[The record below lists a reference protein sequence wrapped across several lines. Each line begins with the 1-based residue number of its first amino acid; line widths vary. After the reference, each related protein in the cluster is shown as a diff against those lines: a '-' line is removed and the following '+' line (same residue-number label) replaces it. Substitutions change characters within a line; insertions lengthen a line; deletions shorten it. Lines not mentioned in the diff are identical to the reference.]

1 MTDERESPAN
11 GRLRW
16 GVLGTA
22 GINDAVVP
30 AIQASELGEVT
41 AIASRSRTKAEEH
54 ARRFGIRTAHDG
66 YDALLADPDVDAVY
80 LPLPNHLHHP
90 WVLRA
95 VASGKHVLC
104 EKPMALTA
112 EQATEMR
119 TAADA
124 AGVVLTEGFMY
135 GHHPRYDRVREI
147 LRSGEIGPVRSI
159 STSFTFDASDETG
172 LTAFAGNPGG
182 GALYDVGCYLLHVSR
197 HLLEREPDAVTIA
210 AQWSDAHG
218 GIDMLSAG
226 LLEFGDVPVLI
237 RCGMWAAD
245 SDVVEVIG
253 RRGRIVLQS
262 AFFCADGQEGIDVHR
277 GDEVRTEVVAAPNH
291 YSVQADDLARAVL
304 YGDSP
309 RYPRWDAAANLA
321 VLQAC
326 LDSAREQRRVTLT

>member
-1 MTDERESPAN
+1 MTDDRETSAHR
-11 GRLRW
+11 RLRW

-41 AIASRSRTKAEEH
+41 AIASRSPAKAEEH
-54 ARRFGIRTAHDG
+54 ARRFGIPTAYEG
-66 YDALLADPDVDAVY
+66 YEVLLADPDVDAVY

-95 VASGKHVLC
+95 VAAGKHVLC

-112 EQATEMR
+112 DQAGEMR
-119 TAADA
+119 AAADS

-147 LRSGEIGPVRSI
+147 LRSGEIGPIRSI
-159 STSFTFDASDETG
+159 STSFTFDAGDETG

-210 AQWSDAHG
+210 AQWSSAHG
-218 GIDMLSAG
+218 DIDMLSAG
-226 LLEFGDVPVLI
+226 MLEFGDVPVLI

-245 SDVVEVIG
+245 QDVVEVIG
-253 RRGRIVLQS
+253 RHGRIVLPS
-262 AFFCADGQEGIDVHR
+262 AFFCAEGADGIEIHL
-277 GDEVRTEVVAAPNH
+277 GDEVRTEVIAAPNH
-291 YSVQADDLARAVL
+291 YSVQADDLARAAL

-309 RYPRWDAAANLA
+309 RYPGSDAAANLT

-326 LDSAREQRRVTLT
+326 LVSAREQRRVELG

>member
-1 MTDERESPAN
+1 MTDDRETSAHR
-11 GRLRW
+11 RLRW

-41 AIASRSRTKAEEH
+41 AIASRSPAKAEEH
-54 ARRFGIRTAHDG
+54 ARRFGIPTAYEG
-66 YDALLADPDVDAVY
+66 YEVLLADPDVDAVY

-95 VASGKHVLC
+95 VAAGKHVLC

-112 EQATEMR
+112 DQAGEMR
-119 TAADA
+119 AAADS

-159 STSFTFDASDETG
+159 SAAFTFDASDETG

-210 AQWSDAHG
+210 AQWSSAHG
-218 GIDMLSAG
+218 DIDMLAAG
-226 LLEFGDVPVLI
+226 MLEFGDVPVLI

-253 RRGRIVLQS
+253 RRGRIVLPS
-262 AFFCADGQEGIDVHR
+262 AFFCAEGREGIEVHL
-277 GDEVRTEVVAAPNH
+277 GGQVRTELVAAPNH
-291 YSVQADDLARAVL
+291 YSVQADDLARAAL
-304 YGDSP
+304 YGESP
-309 RYPRWDAAANLA
+309 RYPGPDAAANLT

-326 LDSAREQRRVTLT
+326 LVSAREQRRVVLG

>member
-1 MTDERESPAN
+1 VTDHREAPAH

-41 AIASRSRTKAEEH
+41 AIASRSRAKAEAH
-54 ARRFGIRTAHDG
+54 ARRFGVRTAYEG
-66 YDALLADPDVDAVY
+66 YEALLADPDVDAVY

-95 VASGKHVLC
+95 VAAGKHVLC

-112 EQATEMR
+112 EQAAEMR
-119 TAADA
+119 DAADA

-159 STSFTFDASDETG
+159 STSFTFDASDEPG

-210 AQWSDAHG
+210 AQWSSVHG
-218 GIDMLSAG
+218 GIDMLAAG
-226 LLEFGDVPVLI
+226 LLEFGEVPVLI

-253 RRGRIVLQS
+253 RRGRIVLPS
-262 AFFCADGQEGIDVHR
+262 AFFCAEGAEGIEVHV
-277 GDEVRTEVVAAPNH
+277 GHEVRTELIAAPNH
-291 YSVQADDLARAVL
+291 YSVQADDLARAAL

-309 RYPRWDAAANLA
+309 RYPDSDARANLT

-326 LDSAREQRRVTLT
+326 LASARERRRVVL